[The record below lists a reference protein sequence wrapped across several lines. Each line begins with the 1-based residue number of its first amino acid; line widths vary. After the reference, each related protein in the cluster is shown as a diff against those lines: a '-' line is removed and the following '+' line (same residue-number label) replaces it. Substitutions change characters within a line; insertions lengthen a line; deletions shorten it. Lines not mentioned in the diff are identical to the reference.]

1 MITIIMPYFRKRKYV
16 KQSVNSI
23 LRQTY
28 KNFELILI
36 YDDHVKDDVKFIK
49 KIADM
54 DQRIRLIINKNNLGA
69 GYSRNVGIEKSNGT
83 YIAFL
88 DCDDIWNKN
97 KLKYQYK
104 FMKKHNAE
112 ISHTDYKIIDDK
124 NKFLSVRKSN
134 KIITYQDLIN
144 CCDVGLSTVMLK
156 KKVLNKKIFFP
167 KLKTKED
174 YVLWLKLSK
183 KGYKFLNVGK
193 VLSSWRISPN
203 SLSSS
208 IVQKI
213 FDGFRVYYNYMNFN
227 LGKSLFYL
235 IRLSLNSIQR

>member
-54 DQRIRLIINKNNLGA
+54 DQRIRLIINKKNLGA

-97 KLKYQYK
+97 KL
-104 FMKKHNAE
+104 
-112 ISHTDYKIIDDK
+112 
-124 NKFLSVRKSN
+124 
-134 KIITYQDLIN
+134 
-144 CCDVGLSTVMLK
+144 
-156 KKVLNKKIFFP
+156 
-167 KLKTKED
+167 
-174 YVLWLKLSK
+174 
-183 KGYKFLNVGK
+183 
-193 VLSSWRISPN
+193 SS
-203 SLSSS
+203 
-208 IVQKI
+208 
-213 FDGFRVYYNYMNFN
+213 
-227 LGKSLFYL
+227 
-235 IRLSLNSIQR
+235 

>member
-36 YDDHVKDDVKFIK
+36 YDDHIKDDVKFIK

-54 DQRIRLIINKNNLGA
+54 DQRIRLIINKKNLGA

-156 KKVLNKKIFFP
+156 KKC
-167 KLKTKED
+167 
-174 YVLWLKLSK
+174 
-183 KGYKFLNVGK
+183 
-193 VLSSWRISPN
+193 
-203 SLSSS
+203 
-208 IVQKI
+208 
-213 FDGFRVYYNYMNFN
+213 
-227 LGKSLFYL
+227 
-235 IRLSLNSIQR
+235 